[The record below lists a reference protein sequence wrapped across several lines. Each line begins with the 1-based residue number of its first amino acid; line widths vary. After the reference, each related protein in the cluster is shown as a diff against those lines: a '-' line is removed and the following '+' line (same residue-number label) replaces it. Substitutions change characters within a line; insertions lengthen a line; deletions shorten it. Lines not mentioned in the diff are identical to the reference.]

1 MLKASSDQCSQPI
14 ADLINAIVK
23 EWKIPVEWNNSY
35 IVSLLEGKGNALDR
49 ELLWLE
55 THRSSAESSR
65 NGNWKNHQWIYSHWW
80 YAAWFHAWMWHNW
93 FYLHCQTTSRK
104 IWDMYFAF
112 IYLEKAFDYHIRHFG
127 GLGML

>member
-65 NGNWKNHQWIYSHWW
+65 KGNWKNH
-80 YAAWFHAWMWHNW
+80 
-93 FYLHCQTTSRK
+93 
-104 IWDMYFAF
+104 
-112 IYLEKAFDYHIRHFG
+112 
-127 GLGML
+127 